1 MLHETWGRG
10 SGTGGGAEWVSMHAH
25 VCCVC
30 VVLCC
35 SNVPSVPLSPP
46 TVSRC
51 LCRVLLCM
59 LCLPS
64 CHTCIPVVVVVT
76 LSLPCRHDLAVVG
89 RSSVVGRRSLVHL
102 VVVGRRSVVVMVR
115 FGSVRSF
122 VVALRSSVVVL
133 SWFARGRRRRRRRF
147 GFGFGRSPRFG
158 DCRTCRPRFQPP
170 RPTKHS
176 VA

>member
-1 MLHETWGRG
+1 
-10 SGTGGGAEWVSMHAH
+10 MHAH

-35 SNVPSVPLSPP
+35 SNVPSVPLSPPP

-115 FGSVRSF
+115 FGSVRFGLSSSRF
-122 VVALRSSVVVL
+122 GRRSWFSRGSLVVVVVVVVGSVSVSVVPLGSVTVAHVVL
-133 SWFARGRRRRRRRF
+133 ASN
-147 GFGFGRSPRFG
+147 
-158 DCRTCRPRFQPP
+158 PP
-170 RPTKHS
+170 APPNTLWLEL
-176 VA
+176 